1 MSRAQIRTVGIFLGG
16 NLIMKWNSVVV
27 RSCLCKQK
35 GEGCFCFG
43 KWQSSLVMKP
53 KPGLE
58 GSVCDSGFWPNQSR
72 KGAYR
77 QWNGTIFTFNNG
89 LFQQRRGKPALWTY
103 WRLSISV
110 SARESYKRTHEI
122 IWTTC
127 WLWKVELLWTVI
139 LTFVNP

>member
-16 NLIMKWNSVVV
+16 NLVVKWNSVVV

-89 LFQQRRGKPALWTY
+89 LFQQRRGKLALLDLLETQY
-103 WRLSISV
+103 FCLCQGV
-110 SARESYKRTHEI
+110 LQKNPQDNLDCLLTLEG
-122 IWTTC
+122 
-127 WLWKVELLWTVI
+127 ELLWTVI